1 MTVRRPGAL
10 TTWGGHTLEDTAP
23 AAEAWL
29 STAPLFSTVRAP
41 EARTEAFPAPE
52 VRDAVSVNNTT
63 APASAGRHGQSRT
76 RASWQVPGLAG
87 AVAVDVTDPDLDA
100 DVRAVLAALA
110 LDAAPGGDPS
120 AGVLVTDRTDAGAG
134 RGRSRVVRVGS
145 DQRPHGDDDE
155 VLRLPSGTGDL
166 VAALVAQERTSS
178 GLLVMVQSAVGG
190 CGASTLAAAI
200 AVRAASSTRTLL
212 VEADPR
218 GTGVDILLGSETE
231 PGLRVE
237 DVHAE
242 LGGPDPEAL
251 WGAVAMALP
260 GLGILARSRT
270 RPADGTPDAATDG
283 ALGAAWAH
291 RSAGGLVV
299 CDSGAISGGQGPGG
313 PGGADLAVVVT
324 RADLSG
330 AVAAARALAAA
341 PDAVLVV
348 RTGRA
353 DPLHPAD
360 VADAAGVGRWHAL
373 PELGA
378 VRRAVGAGNLAAA
391 LGGRRAGRGRVRRLT
406 AVADAV
412 LGEVG
417 IDER

>member
-1 MTVRRPGAL
+1 MVIHSPVVLHIPG
-10 TTWGGHTLEDTAP
+10 WRV
-23 AAEAWL
+23 L
-29 STAPLFSTVRAP
+29 S
-41 EARTEAFPAPE
+41 EAFPAAE
-52 VRDAVSVNNTT
+52 VRDAETVNNNTT
-63 APASAGRHGQSRT
+63 ASPSARRHGQTQPRAT
-76 RASWQVPGLAG
+76 RPTTGLAG
-87 AVAVDVTDPDLDA
+87 AIAVDVTDPDLDA

-120 AGVLVTDRTDAGAG
+120 ADVLVTDRSDAGVG
-134 RGRSRVVRVGS
+134 HGKSRVVRVGS
-145 DQRPHGDDDE
+145 DQRPHADDDE

-166 VAALVAQERTSS
+166 VAALMAQEQTSS
-178 GLLVMVQSAVGG
+178 GLLVVVQSAVGG
-190 CGASTLAAAI
+190 CGASTLAAAM
-200 AVRAASSTRTLL
+200 AVRAAPSIRTLL

-218 GTGVDILLGSETE
+218 GTGVDILLGSEAE

-237 DVHAE
+237 DVRAE

-251 WGAVAMALP
+251 WGAVPMAPP
-260 GLGILARSRT
+260 GLGILARSRN
-270 RPADGTPDAATDG
+270 RLADAATDG

-299 CDSGAISGGQGPGG
+299 CDSGAVGDRQGPGG
-313 PGGADLAVVVT
+313 PGVADLVIVVT

-330 AVAAARALAAA
+330 AVAAARALTDA

-360 VADAAGVGRWHAL
+360 VADAAGVGHWHVL
-373 PELGA
+373 PEVGA
-378 VRRAVGAGNLAAA
+378 VRRAVGAGNLGSA
-391 LGGRRAGRGRVRRLT
+391 LGGRCAGRGRVRRLA

-417 IDER
+417 IDEQ